1 MKNND
6 SKNIILDYLDVENKI
21 KRISLEILE
30 DNIDEKEIVFFG
42 ISKNGNI
49 IANKIIKII
58 KSKSNI
64 NMSIIFVKLSNEI
77 ANKISFDKKFKCEN
91 KSIIL
96 VSDVSHS
103 SKTLQLVI
111 SNLMVYNPS
120 KIKTAVIINRDHSMF
135 PVKVNFSGLNL
146 STSVNDHIEVR
157 INKEEKVLVYLS

>member
-1 MKNND
+1 MKNID
-6 SKNIILDYLDVENKI
+6 SENIILDHVDVKNII

-30 DNIDEKEIVFFG
+30 DNIDEKEIIFFG

-49 IANKIIKII
+49 IANKIIENI
-58 KSKSNI
+58 KSKTNI
-64 NMSIIFVKLSNEI
+64 NISLIVVKLNNEVK
-77 ANKISFDKKFKCEN
+77 NKISFDKKFNIKN

-111 SNLMVYNPS
+111 SNLMVYDPL

-146 STSVNDHIEVR
+146 STSFNDHVEVR
-157 INKEEKVLVYLS
+157 INDQEEFLVHLS